1 MGALREAGTQPTNVS
16 KMSQVMRE
24 KNESLREYLERP
36 IEAYR
41 TYMPFDPEAREH
53 QSAVNMAFVN
63 QVALGHLSE
72 TLMPRWLCG

>member
-53 QSAVNMAFVN
+53 QSA
-63 QVALGHLSE
+63 
-72 TLMPRWLCG
+72 